1 MIRNR
6 TSLALGVGVVA
17 VAATVALAGCA
28 SSAATSSNADG
39 PQNTQA
45 LSTEFNDGWAKSA
58 TAADGMSAVFG
69 TLVNASAEQS
79 QLVSAKCGAN
89 AAMTQLHET
98 YKDSTGA
105 MAMREVPGGF
115 TIPAGNSLVLQPGG
129 NHIMLMGLTGPL
141 TAGQQIT
148 CDLNFGDNSVLQIT
162 VPVKDFS
169 GANESYNGSTATP
182 SATAG

>member
-1 MIRNR
+1 MIHNR
-6 TSLALGVGVVA
+6 TTLTLGVLA
-17 VAATVALAGCA
+17 VAATFALAGCA
-28 SSAATSSNADG
+28 SSTSASSNADG

-58 TAADGMSAVFG
+58 TVADGMTAVFG
-69 TLVNASAEQS
+69 TLVNASAEQA
-79 QLVSAKCGAN
+79 QLVSAKCED

-115 TIPAGNSLVLQPGG
+115 TIPAGNSFTLQPGG
-129 NHIMLMGLTGPL
+129 NHIMLMGLTSAL
-141 TAGQQIT
+141 TAGQQVN
-148 CDLNFGDNSVLQIT
+148 CDLTFGDNSVLQIT